1 MERLPQPLR
10 DEDSWV
16 GGQRQSKPGECEV
29 WTPANTGR
37 GTVAILMVAKAN
49 PIQMNNNG
57 D

>member
-10 DEDSWV
+10 DEDSWA

-29 WTPANTGR
+29 WTPASTGR